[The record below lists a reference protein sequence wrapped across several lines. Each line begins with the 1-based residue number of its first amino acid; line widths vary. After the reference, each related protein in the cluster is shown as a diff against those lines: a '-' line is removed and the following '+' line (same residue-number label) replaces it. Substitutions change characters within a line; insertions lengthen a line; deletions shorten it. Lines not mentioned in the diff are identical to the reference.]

1 MAGVTGQ
8 CSMQCVNQPLRAS
21 RYGTTRC
28 IPEPIVKRKPD
39 GSIRPKNSHRSRS
52 RHRTRPAQID
62 TSEPQGQ
69 RITRKPI
76 SHDRS
81 QSPPEF
87 LGKVIRGGLHAAS
100 LDAEVRKSLWIRV
113 LHYHHCA
120 LADRRR
126 RDPASCSAAEATKEH
141 CGRADCIQGKFHRR
155 VIILPGSFF
164 GATGFRIL
172 SLC

>member
-1 MAGVTGQ
+1 
-8 CSMQCVNQPLRAS
+8 MQRVNQPLRAS

-28 IPEPIVKRKPD
+28 VPEPIVKREPD

-62 TSEPQGQ
+62 ISEPQGQ

-76 SHDRS
+76 SQDRS
-81 QSPPEF
+81 ESPPKF
-87 LGKVIRGGLHAAS
+87 LGKDIRGGLDAAS

-113 LHYHHCA
+113 LHYHHCV

-126 RDPASCSAAEATKEH
+126 RDPASGSAADATEEH
-141 CGRADCIQGKFHRR
+141 YGRADCIPCKFHGR
-155 VIILPGSFF
+155 
-164 GATGFRIL
+164 
-172 SLC
+172 